1 MLGRDVHDE
10 SRAGE
15 QDNKTQDD
23 ERGGEADAM
32 WQVKNEAEDR
42 IKIDKQDQAM
52 LDLLQPRQDEGTPS
66 SSLTNL
72 LPF

>member
-1 MLGRDVHDE
+1 MMKVKQE
-10 SRAGE
+10 
-15 QDNKTQDD
+15 NKTTKHKTMK
-23 ERGGEADAM
+23 EGGKADAM

-42 IKIDKQDQAM
+42 IKTDKQDQAM
-52 LDLLQPRQDEGTPS
+52 LDLLQPRQDKGTPS